1 MIPVERRT
9 FIGALAAGTFASVAG
24 VVRAQQASVPRVGF
38 LTAGTL
44 PKTMPVAWRD
54 ELRDR
59 GWVEGQNLVIERRG
73 GDGHSDR
80 VPALAAE
87 LVQMNLDVIVSFGAV
102 AGVAIKNATTTIPI
116 VSLTGDPVR
125 LGLVSNLSHPGG
137 NITGVS
143 NIAPELAA
151 KRLELIRELLPKAT
165 LIGELVDPAN
175 TYWQRVRP
183 DYEQA
188 FRAQRM
194 RPLFVEVADPGEIE
208 KAIARIAGQRAD
220 ALVVRGDPIFTSN
233 REQIGRLALQH
244 ALPTMA
250 EDQRFVEAGLL
261 MSYGPNQAAVDR
273 ILVSYVDRILRG
285 AKAGDLPI
293 AQPTEF
299 DFKINGKT
307 AEAVGLTVP
316 QSMLLRG
323 AEVI

>member
-1 MIPVERRT
+1 
-9 FIGALAAGTFASVAG
+9 
-24 VVRAQQASVPRVGF
+24 
-38 LTAGTL
+38 
-44 PKTMPVAWRD
+44 
-54 ELRDR
+54 
-59 GWVEGQNLVIERRG
+59 
-73 GDGHSDR
+73 
-80 VPALAAE
+80 
-87 LVQMNLDVIVSFGAV
+87 
-102 AGVAIKNATTTIPI
+102 
-116 VSLTGDPVR
+116 
-125 LGLVSNLSHPGG
+125 VSNLSHPGG

-175 TYWQRVRP
+175 TYWQRVSP